1 MHDYGNFWVSV
12 LSTTP
17 LSYVMTLATTKCAGI
32 FPWSF
37 VFVEDF
43 VYTEVTQLVISLL
56 YEVENL
62 QLIFHL

>member
-1 MHDYGNFWVSV
+1 MIMITFGFPYYISV

-17 LSYVMTLATTKCAGI
+17 LSYVMTLVTTKCAGT

-43 VYTEVTQLVISLL
+43 VYTEVRQLVISLL
-56 YEVENL
+56 MK
-62 QLIFHL
+62 